1 MISLKGIPGTVWEML
16 REAVNWVV
24 STARMIAK
32 MIMLILAVAIAM
44 FTGSVGTEYV
54 KHVMEWQPKLV
65 VTNVKIITGVNIMD
79 VNAPVIVIPP
89 PESRA
94 SIPDFGKS
102 GQARKV

>member
-1 MISLKGIPGTVWEML
+1 MISLKGIPGIIWEML
-16 REAVNWVV
+16 REAVNLVV

-32 MIMLILAVAIAM
+32 MIVLILVIAIAM
-44 FTGSVGTEYV
+44 ITGSIGTEYV
-54 KHVMEWQPKLV
+54 KHVMGWQPKLV

-102 GQARKV
+102 GPARKV